1 MDPLHILLLGLVQG
15 LTEFLPISSTAHLI
29 LLPVA
34 FGWPDQGLPH
44 DIAAHLGTLAAVVL
58 YFRRDLIRT
67 IRGAVRS
74 ETRSEGRLLW
84 HMVIATIPIV
94 FAGLLFH
101 DAAEGV
107 LRSPLVIAG
116 AIIGFAL
123 LLWYADQ
130 SGPRQRGQDAIRWQD
145 ALLIGLAQCLA
156 IIPGTS
162 RSGIT
167 MTAGLLLGFDRTCA
181 SRFSFLLSIPAI
193 LLAGVYE
200 LYFLGPAALA
210 DAWRSFAVVAL
221 ISGTTAWGAIHY
233 FLKFIERTGM
243 TPYVIYR
250 LVLGLVLLWIF
261 G

>member
-1 MDPLHILLLGLVQG
+1 MDPLHIFLLGLVQG
-15 LTEFLPISSTAHLI
+15 LTEFLPVSSTAHLI

-44 DIAAHLGTLAAVVL
+44 DIAAHLGTLVAVVF

-67 IRGAVRS
+67 VTGAFRS
-74 ETRSEGRLLW
+74 EARSEGRLFW
-84 HMVIATIPIV
+84 HMVIATLPIV
-94 FAGLLFH
+94 FAGILFH
-101 DAAEGV
+101 DAAEGA

-116 AIIGFAL
+116 ATTGFAL
-123 LLWYADQ
+123 LLWYADR
-130 SGPRQRGQDAIRWQD
+130 SGPRQRGQNEIRWQD
-145 ALLIGLAQCLA
+145 ALVIGLAQCLA

-167 MTAGLLLGFDRTCA
+167 MTAGLLLGFDRTSA

-200 LYFLGPAALA
+200 LHNLGPAAFA
-210 DAWRSFAVVAL
+210 GAWKSFAVVAL
-221 ISGTTAWGAIHY
+221 ISGTTAWGAVHY

-250 LVLGLVLLWIF
+250 LLLGLVLLSIF
-261 G
+261 A